1 MSAFVLDASTVLA
14 WLLKDDRAAQAEA
27 LVRRGMR
34 DGAAAPRLMLL
45 EVPNGLRNRLRRGQ
59 IAHAKR
65 DGMLADLLGLPI
77 EWDDDVDAWA
87 LVRLSDLHDLT
98 VCDAAYLDVASRLR
112 LPLATLDQ
120 RLARAAVAA
129 GVAVVP

>member
-1 MSAFVLDASTVLA
+1 MLDASTVLA
-14 WLLKDDRAAQAEA
+14 WLLKDDRAAEAEV
-27 LVRRGMR
+27 LVRRSMR

-59 IAHAKR
+59 IVHAER
-65 DGMLADLLGLPI
+65 DGMLADFLGLPI
-77 EWDDDVDAWA
+77 EWDDYVDAWA
-87 LVRLSDLHDLT
+87 LTRLSDLHDLT
-98 VCDAAYLDVASRLR
+98 VYDAAYLDVANRLR

-129 GVAVVP
+129 GVDVVP

>member
-14 WLLKDDRAAQAEA
+14 WLLKDARAADAEA
-27 LVRRGMR
+27 LVSCSVR

-45 EVPNGLRNRLRRGQ
+45 EVPNGLRSRLRRGQ
-59 IAHAKR
+59 ITHAER
-65 DGMLADLLGLPI
+65 DRMLEDFLGLPI

-87 LVRLSDLHDLT
+87 LTRLSDVHDLT
-98 VCDAAYLDVASRLR
+98 IYDAAYLDVANRLR

-120 RLARAAVAA
+120 RLARAAEAA
-129 GVAVVP
+129 GVKVVP

>member
-14 WLLKDDRAAQAEA
+14 WLLKDARAADAEA
-27 LVRRGMR
+27 LVRRSMR

-59 IAHAKR
+59 ITHAER
-65 DGMLADLLGLPI
+65 DRMLEDFLGLLI

-87 LVRLSDLHDLT
+87 LTRLSDVHDLT
-98 VCDAAYLDVASRLR
+98 IYDAAYLDVANRLR

-120 RLARAAVAA
+120 RLARAAEAA
-129 GVAVVP
+129 GVKVVR